1 MSTSSA
7 TTFSPAGSS
16 YHRTA
21 GTIGLWAGLLGAASG
36 ILLIVYPAA
45 VSDDRFSYPF
55 TASGFTLIQ
64 SFFFVQHV
72 CIAVLIAALWISGA
86 AGRGRIGRIGV
97 GGSVLW
103 MLGLGVTELVAISAK
118 DSPYPSPRTDTIEAL
133 YGVTSTGIGVFLI
146 IAGIAVLRAR
156 QWTGWQRWLPL
167 ALGVYV
173 FVPLTPGLFGP
184 FWLGRLVITVWMLL
198 FALLG
203 WTVLR
208 SRS

>member
-1 MSTSSA
+1 VSTSSA

-16 YHRTA
+16 YQRTA

-36 ILLIVYPAA
+36 ILLMAYPAA

-64 SFFFVQHV
+64 SFFFVQHLG
-72 CIAVLIAALWISGA
+72 IAVLIAALWTSGA
-86 AGRGRIGRIGV
+86 AGRGGIGRLGV

-103 MLGLGVTELVAISAK
+103 MLGLAVTELVAISAK

-133 YGVTSTGIGVFLI
+133 YGATSTGIAVFLI

-203 WTVLR
+203 WTVVR

>member
-16 YHRTA
+16 YQRTA

-55 TASGFTLIQ
+55 TATGYTLIQ
-64 SFFFVQHV
+64 SFFFVQHLGL
-72 CIAVLIAALWISGA
+72 AVLIAALWTSGV
-86 AGRGRIGRIGV
+86 AGRGGIGRIGV

-103 MLGLGVTELVAISAK
+103 LLGLAAVELAAISAK
-118 DSPYPSPRTDTIEAL
+118 DSLYPSPRTDTIETW
-133 YGVTSTGIGVFLI
+133 YGVTSISIGVFLV
-146 IAGIAVLRAR
+146 IAGIAVVRAR
-156 QWTGWQRWLPL
+156 VWTGWQRWLPL

-173 FVPLTPGLFGP
+173 FVPLTPGVFGP
-184 FWLGRLVITVWMLL
+184 FWLGRIVLSVWMLL

-203 WTVLR
+203 WKILR